1 MSTPLP
7 GSTKNAD
14 IGKADTTKGQSV
26 LMPSLLFL
34 IGIIAYADRQIIALL
49 KPELDRIFG
58 WTAAD
63 YASISSWSQATIAIS
78 LLASGWLVDRL
89 GIKKTLGVGLTG
101 WSIATI
107 LHAAVRSVS
116 GFLVVRV
123 ALGLFEGVGTPASMK
138 AIRTTFPREAQGRII
153 GLLNAAPNLAAMGTP
168 LIVALLF
175 PALGWRGTI
184 ITVGA
189 SGLLCAFLWF
199 CFARVGS
206 AEAPALATS
215 HADQPT
221 LPAWRLITGFALG
234 KFLTDP
240 VWWFLLFWLPD
251 LLHRRFALE
260 PSSMGLPLAIAYGM
274 AGIGSILGG
283 YAPFFLTRAGC
294 THEAAR
300 RVVMA
305 LAALCVLPLPL
316 LLTTSSLSLGITVC
330 GLTLAA
336 HQAFATNLFGF
347 ITEWAP
353 TRMTGRATGVGAF
366 AGNMGGALMLHLLG
380 RFAAPGQSMWP
391 VFAYCAAAYILGWLS
406 LTLFTPVRKL
416 LCKPVNAGL
425 NLPVPTV

>member
-7 GSTKNAD
+7 CSTKSTDIIEAD
-14 IGKADTTKGQSV
+14 KRQGQSV

-63 YASISSWSQATIAIS
+63 YASISSWSQATIAVS

-89 GIKKTLGVGLTG
+89 GIKRTLGVGLTG
-101 WSIATI
+101 WSIATV

-116 GFLVVRV
+116 GFLAVRV

-138 AIRTTFPREAQGRII
+138 AIRTTFPREAQGRMI

-199 CFARVGS
+199 RFARVGGP
-206 AEAPALATS
+206 EAPVLATG
-215 HADQPT
+215 HADQPA
-221 LPAWRLITGFALG
+221 LPAWRLIAGFALG

-260 PSSMGLPLAIAYGM
+260 PSSMGFPLAIAYGM
-274 AGIGSILGG
+274 AGIGSVLGG
-283 YAPFFLTRAGC
+283 YAPFFLTRTGC

-300 RVVMA
+300 RIVIA

-316 LLTTSSLSLGITVC
+316 LLTTSSLSLGIAVC

-380 RFAAPGQSMWP
+380 RFAAPGQSMAP
-391 VFAYCAAAYILGWLS
+391 VFAYCAVAYILGWLS
-406 LTLFTPVRKL
+406 LSLLAPVRKL
-416 LCKPVNAGL
+416 LCKPVDAGL

>member
-1 MSTPLP
+1 MSTRLP
-7 GSTKNAD
+7 SSSTTTETVEAD
-14 IGKADTTKGQSV
+14 RAKEQSV
-26 LMPSLLFL
+26 FLPSLLFL

-49 KPELDRIFG
+49 KSELDRIFG

-63 YASISSWSQATIAIS
+63 YASISSWSQATIAVS
-78 LLASGWLVDRL
+78 LLASGWLVDHL

-101 WSIATI
+101 WSSATI

-116 GFLVVRV
+116 GFLIVRV

-138 AIRTTFPREAQGRII
+138 AIRTTFPRAAQGRMI

-199 CFARVGS
+199 RFARVGG
-206 AEAPALATS
+206 AEAPVLATD
-215 HADQPT
+215 HADHPA

-260 PSSMGLPLAIAYGM
+260 PSSMGFPLAIAYGM
-274 AGIGSILGG
+274 AGIGSVLGG
-283 YAPFFLTRAGC
+283 YAPFFLTRTGC

-300 RVVMA
+300 RIVMA

-316 LLTTSSLSLGITVC
+316 LLTTSSLSLGIAVC

-366 AGNMGGALMLHLLG
+366 AGNMGGALILHLLG
-380 RFAAPGQSMWP
+380 RFAAPGQSMEP
-391 VFAYCAAAYILGWLS
+391 VFAYCAVAYLLGWFL
-406 LTLFTPVRKL
+406 LTLFAPVRKL
-416 LCKPVNAGL
+416 LFKLTDPGL
-425 NLPVPTV
+425 NLPAPTV

>member
-1 MSTPLP
+1 MARRLFRPSQAPETAQ
-7 GSTKNAD
+7 AD
-14 IGKADTTKGQSV
+14 KAEEQSI

-34 IGIIAYADRQIIALL
+34 IGIIAYADRQILALL

-63 YASISSWSQATIAIS
+63 YASISSWSQATIAVS
-78 LLASGWLVDRL
+78 LLVSGWVVDRL
-89 GIKKTLGVGLTG
+89 GIKKTLGFGLTG
-101 WSIATI
+101 WSLATI

-116 GFLVVRV
+116 GFLAVRV

-138 AIRTTFPREAQGRII
+138 AIRTTFPRDSQGRMI

-168 LIVALLF
+168 LIVVLLF
-175 PALGWRGTI
+175 PVLGWRGTTI
-184 ITVGA
+184 AVGA
-189 SGLLCAFLWF
+189 SGLLCALLWF
-199 CFARVGS
+199 RFARMGDS
-206 AEAPALATS
+206 EAPASTTA
-215 HADQPT
+215 HAEHT
-221 LPAWRLITGFALG
+221 ALPVWCCVTGFALG

-260 PSSMGLPLAIAYGM
+260 PSSMGFPLAIAYGM

-283 YAPFFLTRAGC
+283 YGPFFLTRAGYR
-294 THEAAR
+294 HETAR
-300 RVVMA
+300 RAIMA
-305 LAALCVLPLPL
+305 FAALCALPLPL
-316 LLTTSSLSLGITVC
+316 LLTTSSLTFGIAVC

-366 AGNMGGALMLHLLG
+366 AGNIGGALMLHLLG
-380 RFAAPGQSMWP
+380 QFAAPGQSLKP
-391 VFAYCAAAYILGWLS
+391 VFAYCAIAYILGWLA
-406 LTLFTPVRKL
+406 LALFAPVRKL
-416 LCKPVNAGL
+416 LSKTADPDL
-425 NLPVPTV
+425 NPPVPTV

>member
-1 MSTPLP
+1 MTRRLSVPAEATETAEV
-7 GSTKNAD
+7 GRV
-14 IGKADTTKGQSV
+14 KGQSV

-63 YASISSWSQATIAIS
+63 YASISSWSQATIAVS

-89 GIKKTLGVGLTG
+89 GIKRTLGVGLTG

-116 GFLVVRV
+116 GFLAVRV

-138 AIRTTFPREAQGRII
+138 AIRTTFPREAQGRMI

-189 SGLLCAFLWF
+189 SGLLCAFVWF
-199 CFARVGS
+199 RFARVGS
-206 AEAPALATS
+206 PEAPVLATS
-215 HADQPT
+215 HANQPT
-221 LPAWRLITGFALG
+221 LPAWRFITGFALG

-283 YAPFFLTRAGC
+283 YAPFFLTRTGC
-294 THEAAR
+294 THETAR
-300 RVVMA
+300 RIVMA

-316 LLTTSSLSLGITVC
+316 LLTTSSLALGIIVC

-366 AGNMGGALMLHLLG
+366 AGNIGGALMLHLLG
-380 RFAAPGQSMWP
+380 YFAAPGQSMGP
-391 VFAYCAAAYILGWLS
+391 VFAYCAVAYILGWLS
-406 LTLFTPVRKL
+406 LTLFAPARKL
-416 LCKPVNAGL
+416 LSKPADFSL
-425 NLPVPTV
+425 DRPVPTV

>member
-1 MSTPLP
+1 MTRRLFRSSQAIETTEP
-7 GSTKNAD
+7 GKTER
-14 IGKADTTKGQSV
+14 QFV

-34 IGIIAYADRQIIALL
+34 IGIIAYADRQILALL

-63 YASISSWSQATIAIS
+63 YASISSWSQAAIAVS
-78 LLASGWLVDRL
+78 LLVSGCVVDRL
-89 GIKKTLGVGLTG
+89 GIKKTLGFGLTG

-116 GFLVVRV
+116 GFLAVRV

-138 AIRTTFPREAQGRII
+138 AIRTTFPRETQGRMI

-175 PALGWRGTI
+175 PILGWRGTI

-189 SGLLCAFLWF
+189 SGLFCALLWF
-199 CFARVGS
+199 RFARVGDS
-206 AEAPALATS
+206 EMAAVAIGHTEHTS
-215 HADQPT
+215 LST
-221 LPAWRLITGFALG
+221 WRCVTGFALG

-260 PSSMGLPLAIAYGM
+260 ASSMGFPLAVAYGM

-283 YAPFFLTRAGC
+283 YAPFLLTRAGYR
-294 THEAAR
+294 HETAR
-300 RVVMA
+300 RVIMA
-305 LAALCVLPLPL
+305 SAALCALPLPL
-316 LLTTSSLSLGITVC
+316 LLTTSSLALGIAVC

-366 AGNMGGALMLHLLG
+366 AGNIGGALMLHLLG
-380 RFAAPGQSMWP
+380 QFAVPGQSMKP
-391 VFAYCAAAYILGWLS
+391 VFAYCAVAYILGWFALA
-406 LTLFTPVRKL
+406 LFAPVQKL
-416 LCKPVNAGL
+416 LAQSRL
-425 NLPVPTV
+425 SRPVPTI

>member
-1 MSTPLP
+1 MSAQLP
-7 GSTKNAD
+7 SSTTTTETVEAD
-14 IGKADTTKGQSV
+14 RAKRQSV
-26 LMPSLLFL
+26 VLPSLLFL

-63 YASISSWSQATIAIS
+63 YASISSWSQATIAVS

-89 GIKKTLGVGLTG
+89 GIKKTLGIGLTG
-101 WSIATI
+101 WSVATI

-116 GFLVVRV
+116 GFLIVRV

-138 AIRTTFPREAQGRII
+138 AIRTTFPRAAQGRMI

-199 CFARVGS
+199 RFARVGG
-206 AEAPALATS
+206 AEAPVLATD
-215 HADQPT
+215 HADHPA

-260 PSSMGLPLAIAYGM
+260 PSSMGFPLAIAYGM
-274 AGIGSILGG
+274 AGIGSVLGG
-283 YAPFFLTRAGC
+283 YAPFFLTRTGC

-300 RVVMA
+300 RIVMA

-316 LLTTSSLSLGITVC
+316 LLTTSSLSLGIAVC

-347 ITEWAP
+347 ITEWSP

-380 RFAAPGQSMWP
+380 RFAAPGQSMEP
-391 VFAYCAAAYILGWLS
+391 VFAYCAVAYLSGWLL
-406 LTLFTPVRKL
+406 LTLFAPVRKL
-416 LCKPVNAGL
+416 LFKLTEPGL
-425 NLPVPTV
+425 NLPAPTV

>member
-1 MSTPLP
+1 MSTPLS
-7 GSTKNAD
+7 GSNKSTD
-14 IGKADTTKGQSV
+14 IIEAGRTKGQSV

-138 AIRTTFPREAQGRII
+138 AIRTTFPREAQGRMI

-189 SGLLCAFLWF
+189 SGLLCALLWF

-206 AEAPALATS
+206 AEAPALTTG
-215 HADQPT
+215 HADQPA

-260 PSSMGLPLAIAYGM
+260 PSSMGFPLAIAYGM

-283 YAPFFLTRAGC
+283 YAPFFLTR
-294 THEAAR
+294 TRLRHETAR
-300 RVVMA
+300 RIIMA
-305 LAALCVLPLPL
+305 LAALCALPLPL
-316 LLTTSSLSLGITVC
+316 LLTTSSLSLGIAVC

-380 RFAAPGQSMWP
+380 RFAAPDQSMAP
-391 VFAYCAAAYILGWLS
+391 VFAYCAVAYLLGWLS
-406 LTLFTPVRKL
+406 LSLFAPVRKL
-416 LCKPVNAGL
+416 LFKPAKVGL